1 MKKFT
6 STVTVQLGTNQFN
19 ISFTHVTF
27 IFRTLCKNR
36 LCCPFFS
43 DSDKD
48 VNEAEFSDSDSGD
61 EMATRGRSNPELK
74 QRKKNKEDQRRRRMD
89 NLSDVAEIS
98 EV

>member
-6 STVTVQLGTNQFN
+6 SMVTVRLGTNQFN
-19 ISFTHVTF
+19 ISFIPVTF
-27 IFRTLCKNR
+27 FFRTLCKNR
-36 LCCPFFS
+36 LFCPFSS

-48 VNEAEFSDSDSGD
+48 VDEAELSDSDSDD
-61 EMATRGRSNPELK
+61 EMSTRGRRNPELK
-74 QRKKNKEDQRRRRMD
+74 QSKKNKEDKRRRRMD